1 MQRPSKASYI
11 LTDKQVRRRCTKIKK
26 H

>member
-1 MQRPSKASYI
+1 MQIPSKASYI
-11 LTDKQVRRRCTKIKK
+11 LTDKQVWRRWTKIKN